1 MQENE
6 FLNADNFSR
15 KWYEDVGDATSSIL
29 GGLVGGIVNP
39 LKDKT
44 VTQTTT
50 GGIQNQNVNKE
61 KDDDKNS
68 TNLFLFAGGALVLIL
83 IGFII
88 FSKKK

>member
-6 FLNADNFSR
+6 FLNADEFSR

-29 GGLVGGIVNP
+29 GGLVGGVVNP

-44 VTQTTT
+44 VTTTTT
-50 GGIQNQNVNKE
+50 GGAPPPPQPQNE
-61 KDDDKNS
+61 KDK

-88 FSKKK
+88 FSKK